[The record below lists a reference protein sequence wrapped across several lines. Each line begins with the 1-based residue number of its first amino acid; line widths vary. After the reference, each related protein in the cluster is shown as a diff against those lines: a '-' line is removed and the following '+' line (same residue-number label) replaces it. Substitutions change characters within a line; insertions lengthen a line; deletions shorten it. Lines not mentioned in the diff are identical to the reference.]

1 MNFDE
6 VYSTEESL
14 SVSESLLPSFAPAEL
29 TPTHPEPADAQLQ
42 TKAAPA
48 TSSGSLTATAIP
60 VCEKLAGLCAVCT
73 TTNTTTNTCSSSYSD
88 GSGCFL
94 TSCGGVGGRTI
105 GREGEGAAAAGG
117 EGKEDD
123 AGSVAEAAAL
133 GLVRSPNAK
142 RTNGRRH
149 KGTPYLP
156 SYMDLSHGPTPCVVC
171 SDAATGY
178 HYRCMTCEGTRYHS
192 LLYIESL
199 TLLLHDLAYL
209 LEYLSR
215 KFYKFY
221 SMIRFFLYLIYFN
234 RLLIIIIIRRIFPLK
249 AVLLV
254 LYDIILC

>member
-6 VYSTEESL
+6 VDSTEESL

-29 TPTHPEPADAQLQ
+29 TPTHPEPADAQLP

-48 TSSGSLTATAIP
+48 TSSGSLTAKAIP

-94 TSCGGVGGRTI
+94 ASGGGGGCRAR

-117 EGKEDD
+117 VGGEGD
-123 AGSVAEAAAL
+123 AGSVAEEAVL
-133 GLVRSPNAK
+133 GLVRSPNGK

-171 SDAATGY
+171 NDAATGY
-178 HYRCMTCEGTRYHS
+178 HYRCMTCEGKHCHF
-192 LLYIESL
+192 LLYNESL

-209 LEYLSR
+209 LRMFVEEVLQVL
-215 KFYKFY
+215 FCDA
-221 SMIRFFLYLIYFN
+221 FFS
-234 RLLIIIIIRRIFPLK
+234 LLDLF
-249 AVLLV
+249 
-254 LYDIILC
+254 